1 MLASRE
7 DLYGLVLN
15 GVRGNGLTL
24 NGSLGK
30 LMGIEFL
37 DDSVMVIT
45 GNKGVIRLDLSQEIL
60 SNLLKKEMD

>member
-60 SNLLKKEMD
+60 SNLLKKEVD